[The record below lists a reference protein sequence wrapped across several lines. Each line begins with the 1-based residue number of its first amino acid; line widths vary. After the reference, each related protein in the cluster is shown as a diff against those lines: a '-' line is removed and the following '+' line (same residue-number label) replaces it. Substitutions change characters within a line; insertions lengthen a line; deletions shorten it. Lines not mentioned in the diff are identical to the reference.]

1 MKIIAIGAVTA
12 GGKAMWFWWYMMI
25 FNCFIPVLMIILG
38 RFMWKHCPKERNGVI
53 GYRTKKSMK
62 NNETWKFGNEY
73 CGRLWYRLGLI
84 LLIPSIVVLIPF
96 FKSSDEKIGTV
107 SIILLGIQ
115 LVFLVGTIIPTERA
129 LKEKFSENH

>member
-25 FNCFIPVLMIILG
+25 FNCFIPFLMIILG

-107 SIILLGIQ
+107 SIILLAIQ

>member
-1 MKIIAIGAVTA
+1 
-12 GGKAMWFWWYMMI
+12 MWFWWYMMI
-25 FNCFIPVLMIILG
+25 FNCFIPFLMIILG

-73 CGRLWYRLGLI
+73 CGRLWYRIGLI

>member
-1 MKIIAIGAVTA
+1 
-12 GGKAMWFWWYMMI
+12 
-25 FNCFIPVLMIILG
+25 
-38 RFMWKHCPKERNGVI
+38 MWKHCPKEINGVI

-73 CGRLWYRLGLI
+73 CGRLWYRVGLI

-96 FKSSDEKIGTV
+96 IKSSDEKIGTV
-107 SIILLGIQ
+107 SVILLGIQ

>member
-1 MKIIAIGAVTA
+1 MKIITIGAVTA

-38 RFMWKHCPKERNGVI
+38 RFLWKHCPKERSGVI

-73 CGRLWYRLGLI
+73 CGRLWYRGGLI

-115 LVFLVGTIIPTERA
+115 LVFFVGTIIPTERA